1 MSSTLKPGEINLS
14 LIPLDW
20 PLTPIGDRK
29 NPYIQGWQNK
39 PFAVEDVGKELEEG
53 RAKAV
58 GLIGGPVYRIS
69 VLCGK
74 ERAILTSKG
83 AT

>member
-1 MSSTLKPGEINLS
+1 MSAALQPGEINLG

-20 PLTPIGDRK
+20 PLTPIGDKK

-39 PFAVEDVGKELEEG
+39 PFTVEDVGKELEQG

-58 GLIGGPVYRIS
+58 GLIGGPVYNEPYGS
-69 VLCGK
+69 GLG
-74 ERAILTSKG
+74 
-83 AT
+83 